1 MNLPIRVVIVDD
13 HPMVAQGIQS
23 VLESYSELEIVGTLN
38 NGSAVVEQLE
48 TLNQDVIL
56 MDLNMPE
63 MGGLTATELV
73 LERRPGTRVLIL
85 SMHDSQEYIASALS
99 HGAMGY
105 ILKDIPTDEI
115 KLAIDA
121 VMSGERYLCTGAA
134 GSLKPK
140 NVGAR
145 EALTGREQ
153 TILLQVAQG
162 KSNKDVAGELEISVR
177 TVETHRKNIKRKL
190 GISSTAGL
198 TLYAMEHGVLQ
209 GTGTVR

>member
-38 NGSAVVEQLE
+38 NGRAVVEQLE
-48 TLNQDVIL
+48 TLNPDVIL

-99 HGAMGY
+99 HSAMGY
-105 ILKDIPTDEI
+105 ILKSYQPM
-115 KLAIDA
+115 K
-121 VMSGERYLCTGAA
+121 
-134 GSLKPK
+134 
-140 NVGAR
+140 
-145 EALTGREQ
+145 
-153 TILLQVAQG
+153 
-162 KSNKDVAGELEISVR
+162 
-177 TVETHRKNIKRKL
+177 
-190 GISSTAGL
+190 
-198 TLYAMEHGVLQ
+198 
-209 GTGTVR
+209 